1 MIRNV
6 PRCNSGLLV
15 LRRRRQAGAI
25 FQSMM
30 ILLLAAL
37 LVSNPIPVSAATSDP
52 VLDWIGIMNT
62 AVLADGSTSPLA
74 TSRVVALISAS
85 VFDAVNGIE
94 PRLQPLHVKPDAPH
108 HASQRAAAIQAA
120 YAILLHLYPK
130 QSGTLT
136 AQRNASLAALGS
148 SEKAQWIDA
157 GVTWGQTVADAIWA
171 WRLTDGIAPAP
182 PPFLG
187 VLGIVGTP
195 PAVGAWR
202 PTPLAN
208 GMPGASGAAPQ
219 FASMNETTA
228 RISFKSLGIPGRW
241 LVRSREGDQS
251 GRTVSL
257 FRKIAAAA
265 QA

>member
-1 MIRNV
+1 
-6 PRCNSGLLV
+6 
-15 LRRRRQAGAI
+15 
-25 FQSMM
+25 MM